1 MKTRVNPMQLE
12 WLQEQVLLMHAAT
25 RCSAKSKRSGC
36 RCRAPAVKGRNV
48 CRMHGARA
56 GAPEGKANGA
66 WRHGMATN
74 EAVAVR
80 REVAQL
86 LREAGE
92 QLAAMRVL
100 PRS

>member
-1 MKTRVNPMQLE
+1 
-12 WLQEQVLLMHAAT
+12 
-25 RCSAKSKRSGC
+25 
-36 RCRAPAVKGRNV
+36 
-48 CRMHGARA
+48 MHGARA
-56 GAPEGKANGA
+56 GAPEGKANGK

-86 LREAGE
+86 VREAGE